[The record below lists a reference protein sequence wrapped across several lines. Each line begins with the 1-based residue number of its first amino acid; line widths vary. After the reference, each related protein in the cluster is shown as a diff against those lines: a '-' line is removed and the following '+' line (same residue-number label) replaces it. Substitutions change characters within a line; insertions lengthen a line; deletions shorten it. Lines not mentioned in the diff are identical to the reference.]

1 MNQLHAF
8 LARVAGFFLAGLAF
22 ATLPA
27 TAAAADTGEFR
38 PRPETYICPNAS
50 AFGVDC
56 FLDAVEHLYTM
67 CRQVKSIEIIEFGY
81 QQAEEG
87 VNGAKSEYCIDK
99 HTLSIAKPYQAALKQ
114 ASGSRLALDG
124 IRALHDLWLQALHD
138 LKWHPPETDDEYKG
152 RVTHPY
158 DVFRERAALVR
169 TALAERATPKSQN
182 RKPAPAH
189 TTAAAV
195 RAN

>member
-1 MNQLHAF
+1 MP
-8 LARVAGFFLAGLAF
+8 RAG
-22 ATLPA
+22 LPA

-50 AFGVDC
+50 TFGVDC

-81 QQAEEG
+81 EEAEHG
-87 VNGAKSEYCIDK
+87 VNGAKSEYCVDK
-99 HTLSIAKPYQAALKQ
+99 HKSSIAKPYQAALRE

-124 IRALHDLWLQALHD
+124 IRALHELWLQSLRD
-138 LKWHPPETDDEYKG
+138 LKWQPPETDDQYKG
-152 RVTHPY
+152 RVTHAY
-158 DVFRERAALVR
+158 DVFRERATLVR
-169 TALAERATPKSQN
+169 TALAERATAKPKAG
-182 RKPAPAH
+182 KPAPAR
-189 TTAAAV
+189 TAAASA